1 MEEPAEGNENTLII
15 SLTDAGKIKLKKAI
29 NNPDAQAAFLQ
40 IRFDTM
46 INKTAKTGEAIYND
60 ADLKFTTAKGTAV
73 DVSVPENERPEVH
86 TGKIAI
92 KRLGK
97 RQTEHL

>member
-60 ADLKFTTAKGTAV
+60 ADLKFTTAKGY
-73 DVSVPENERPEVH
+73 
-86 TGKIAI
+86 GC
-92 KRLGK
+92 
-97 RQTEHL
+97 

>member
-1 MEEPAEGNENTLII
+1 
-15 SLTDAGKIKLKKAI
+15 
-29 NNPDAQAAFLQ
+29 
-40 IRFDTM
+40 M
-46 INKTAKTGEAIYND
+46 INKTAKTGNIYND

-92 KRLGK
+92 KKVGEKADGTPLK
-97 RQTEHL
+97 MLNL